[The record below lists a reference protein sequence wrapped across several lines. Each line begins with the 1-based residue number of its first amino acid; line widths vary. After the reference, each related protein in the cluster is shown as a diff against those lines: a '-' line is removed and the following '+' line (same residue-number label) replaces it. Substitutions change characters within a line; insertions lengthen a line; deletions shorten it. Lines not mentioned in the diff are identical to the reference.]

1 MAIQKELESIKKK
14 VLTVLNSE
22 NVKRHNIRIKTATD
36 TDIIFWEYSVRL
48 RRESFFIDITDSSFA
63 IHIMIPYEDITE
75 ISDRTTSKVLYE
87 KVN

>member
-1 MAIQKELESIKKK
+1 MTTKRELETIKNR
-14 VLTVLNSE
+14 VLKALNSE

-75 ISDRTTSKVLYE
+75 ISDRTTSKVLYK